1 MAQKEDFEQSI
12 TQTAE
17 PKKKKSD
24 RKSDRFSLA
33 LDFRRN
39 TELYFIFIPVLLYYL
54 FFHYFPMYGAVI
66 AFKDFAPSRG
76 IAGSQW
82 VGFKH
87 FISFFSSYYFWPL
100 IRNTLVLS
108 ISNLVF
114 GFPAPVILA
123 ILINELRSKSYAR
136 VVQTATYLP
145 HFISLVVICGMI
157 VQFTRDNGWITHLLT
172 LFGMP
177 RQTML
182 NNKDLFVPIYVISGI
197 WQESGWGSIIYLAAL
212 AGIDQDLYEAAE
224 IDGANQFQKILH
236 ISLPGILPT
245 IVILFIMRVGRIM
258 SMGAE
263 KVILIYNAAIYDTAD
278 IISSYV
284 YRRGIIGT
292 DWSFSTAVGL
302 FNSLVN
308 FILVISVNTL
318 SRRLTEMSLW

>member
-1 MAQKEDFEQSI
+1 MV
-12 TQTAE
+12 
-17 PKKKKSD
+17 KKKNGLLRD
-24 RKSDRFSLA
+24 LVVNR
-33 LDFRRN
+33 
-39 TELYFIFIPVLLYYL
+39 ELYLLFIPVLAYYIC
-54 FFHYFPMYGAVI
+54 FHYLPMYGAVI
-66 AFKDFAPSRG
+66 AFKDYAPSKG
-76 IAGSQW
+76 IPGSSW

-87 FISFFSSYYFWPL
+87 FITFFSGYYFWTL

-108 ISNLVF
+108 VASLIF
-114 GFPAPVILA
+114 GFPAPILLA
-123 ILINELRSKSYAR
+123 LLINELRSKKFAR

-157 VQFTRDNGWITHLLT
+157 VQFTRDNGWITLLLS

-182 NNKDLFVPIYVISGI
+182 NNKELFVPIYVISGI

-224 IDGANQFQKILH
+224 IDGANQFQKIMH
-236 ISLPGILPT
+236 ISIPGILPT

-263 KVILIYNAAIYDTAD
+263 KVILIYNPAIYETAD

-308 FILVISVNTL
+308 FILVIAVNTL